1 MIERK
6 SFNRKGD
13 YWMVIK
19 KSFIKIK
26 DKKCHNDHIIISSFH
41 HFTISCVGC
50 WQRRLKRGSYLQGW
64 CPPASLSSIK
74 RGMDTERARLGTIRG
89 FGTEHARPGTL
100 RGFGTARARGT
111 FRGFGTERARL
122 GTLNKNFEIF
132 TQNEHYLLR
141 GFLLKVL
148 DENPKIVLPTVILKK
163 KFQTPNFTKFS
174 NP

>member
-122 GTLNKNFEIF
+122 GTLNKNFES
-132 TQNEHYLLR
+132 LCM
-141 GFLLKVL
+141 
-148 DENPKIVLPTVILKK
+148 
-163 KFQTPNFTKFS
+163 
-174 NP
+174 